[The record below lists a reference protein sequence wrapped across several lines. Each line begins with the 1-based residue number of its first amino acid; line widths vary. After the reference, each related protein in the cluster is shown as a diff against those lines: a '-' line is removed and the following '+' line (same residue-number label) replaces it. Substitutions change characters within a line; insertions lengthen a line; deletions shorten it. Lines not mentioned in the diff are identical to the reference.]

1 MFNIGFGEM
10 AIICIVLIIAVGP
23 ERLPSMMKTLGKTL
37 RTLRQ
42 ASRDI
47 RASTGID
54 ELLREDFDIYTP
66 PPRRP
71 ATVPPSQVPSVT
83 DANLPAEIPGGSASL
98 ADVAQTG
105 DSLLTSAGASS
116 PAQQTPAIAVAPVAA
131 EPKPISREDVID
143 LPPPPPPLGR
153 ATDHGDEE
161 NEVVASATPA
171 TAADMP
177 ATQSASRDQHAD
189 PHAERKGE
197 S

>member
-23 ERLPSMMKTLGKTL
+23 ERLPTMMKTLGKTL

-54 ELLREDFDIYTP
+54 ELMREDFDIYTP

-71 ATVPPSQVPSVT
+71 AIAPPP
-83 DANLPAEIPGGSASL
+83 
-98 ADVAQTG
+98 
-105 DSLLTSAGASS
+105 
-116 PAQQTPAIAVAPVAA
+116 AVAPVALPDPVVTPATEASTA
-131 EPKPISREDVID
+131 EGEHLIGAGSPAQTAAPAAPVPPKPVSREDFID
-143 LPPPPPPLGR
+143 EPVQPVVPAAPVPVPALANEPKQPDGPSES
-153 ATDHGDEE
+153 GDTGPG
-161 NEVVASATPA
+161 A
-171 TAADMP
+171 
-177 ATQSASRDQHAD
+177 
-189 PHAERKGE
+189 PHSGQGKGE